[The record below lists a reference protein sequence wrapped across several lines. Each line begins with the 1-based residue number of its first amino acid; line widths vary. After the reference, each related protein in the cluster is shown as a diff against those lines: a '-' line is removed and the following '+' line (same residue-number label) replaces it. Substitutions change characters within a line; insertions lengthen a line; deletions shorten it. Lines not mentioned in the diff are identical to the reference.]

1 MSTGTDTAVPAPT
14 RAAAL
19 VRRGWINGPWVDF
32 LTLGGASLIVLG
44 ALATLFP
51 RDDTSMAALAAAM
64 LFLAHFVN
72 HPHFAHSYQL
82 FYSGFARKAF
92 ADPSGLAA
100 RYRFAGIMVPA
111 ILTVFFAAALV
122 QGSVALLGLAGNV
135 MFFTVGW
142 HYAKQGYGILMLDS
156 ARKGLR
162 FDAADRRWL
171 LANTHLAW
179 FTLWLLANDALRAKQ
194 LWGIE
199 YYLLDVPTSLQ
210 AVMVALVAAST
221 AVAARRVVGRCR
233 RQHALPVHGL
243 TAYVAAVYVWLQA
256 GRLDPL
262 LLLVVPFF
270 HSLQYMAVV
279 WRYRLNQEGGRQ
291 QASGGPRWRAW
302 YRSARAGLAR
312 FAIVAVVLGA
322 AGFWWAPQAANTLG
336 GYDRAV
342 FGTTVFLFIAWTFI
356 NIHHYFID
364 NVIWRRDNPEMK
376 SHLFGS

>member
-1 MSTGTDTAVPAPT
+1 MRITLAAVSPGT
-14 RAAAL
+14 
-19 VRRGWINGPWVDF
+19 RRRWLSGPVVDF
-32 LTLGGASLIVLG
+32 LTLGGGSFIVLC
-44 ALATLFP
+44 AMAALFP
-51 RDDTSMAALAAAM
+51 RDDTSRAALAAAM

-92 ADPSGLAA
+92 AGPSRLAA

-111 ILTVFFAAALV
+111 MVAVFFAVALA
-122 QGSVALLGLAGNV
+122 QGNAALLGLAGNV

-142 HYAKQGYGILMLDS
+142 HYAKQGYGILMLDA

-162 FDAADRRWL
+162 FDAGDRRWI

-179 FTLWLLANDALRAKQ
+179 FTLWLVANDALKAKN

-199 YYLLDVPTSLQ
+199 YYLLDVPDALQ
-210 AVMVALVAAST
+210 IATVSMAGVST
-221 AVAARRVVGRCR
+221 AIVAWRIVGRCSEGR
-233 RQHALPVHGL
+233 VVPVNGL
-243 TAYVAAVYVWLQA
+243 IAYVAAVYVWLLVA
-256 GRLDPL
+256 RFDPVL
-262 LLLVVPFF
+262 LFVVPFF

-279 WRYRLNQEGGRQ
+279 WRYRLNAEGGRH
-291 QASGGPRWRAW
+291 QADRGSRWTAW
-302 YRSARAGLAR
+302 WRSTTAGLAR
-312 FAIVAVVLGA
+312 FAIIGGVLGA
-322 AGFWWAPQAANTLG
+322 AGFWWAPQAANALS

-342 FGTTVFLFIAWTFI
+342 FGTALFLFIAWTFI

-376 SHLFGS
+376 SHLFGA